1 MSRRFNII
9 VTVVISAIFLGL
21 TSVFWQSYV
30 RFGEACKD
38 FGLSAAYYFCELFG
52 IDYSFTPTVT
62 EYSDVLQWEILLP
75 SDWAGFT
82 ASAKE
87 YFALLIGGENF
98 AGYWAKVGDVML
110 VAAKVIAVL
119 LPCVIVLIL
128 VIYRMYRQ
136 GNTKHNQDTKP
147 LKIFKWLARWT
158 YQPVKRAVLSY
169 RDYLSEH
176 KGIWVCWIILWVF
189 HLNLAS
195 IVTGFFAYY
204 FYFVLSFDVGNLY
217 VQVCKLFIDLQV
229 IFRHFPWWS
238 IVTVCW
244 LLFNRWRKNI
254 ALNRLRHFE
263 ARNCGF
269 INELPIVSMAC
280 GSMGK
285 RKTTLITDMVLS
297 QEVMFRQK
305 ALEILQNS
313 DMKFPY
319 FPWIKFEDELRR
331 CMEHGTVY
339 NLASVK
345 TWVALKRQRFAR
357 HRNIHWQIYSYEL
370 ERYGD
375 TFDDALKVNG
385 LFEVLETYAMAY
397 FIYVLESSLIV
408 ANYSI
413 RTDNR
418 MLDNGNFPLWLVDFF
433 PKNRRLES
441 RHAHILDFDV
451 LRLGKKVLENNPRAG
466 SFEFGVVAITEIGKE
481 RGNNLE
487 LREIKKG
494 SEDTN
499 QKNDLFNSW
508 LKMCRHSATVDNFP
522 FIKVFT
528 DEQRPESW
536 GADAR
541 DLADIINI
549 ASCGELRL
557 ALPFYTIEEMISEWA
572 FNRFMRLYEDFRF
585 RRGDNTLLV
594 HILKNF
600 VAWFWRRNLRIYNR
614 FGYSVLKIEKER
626 GTMDGKTENKK
637 YYLMNAKIYAK
648 RFSTDCFSDYFN
660 ELARRS
666 HVGLMDYLEYA
677 TEKASVAELRAQN
690 SYFINLLYGGNPLK
704 NVRSIRMAVI
714 TSPFAPQRGAAECA
728 GSRLPKNR
736 SSSRRYVRSRHRR

>member
-1 MSRRFNII
+1 MRRNIVI
-9 VTVVISAIFLGL
+9 TVIISLVFLALGA
-21 TSVFWQSYV
+21 VFWQSYL
-30 RFGEACKD
+30 RFGEACCD
-38 FGLSAAYYFCELFG
+38 FGLSVAYYFCELFG
-52 IDYSFTPTVT
+52 VEYAFTPSVV
-62 EYSDVLQWEILLP
+62 EYSAVMQWDILLP
-75 SDWAGFT
+75 SDFAGFT
-82 ASAKE
+82 DAAGR
-87 YFALLIGGENF
+87 YFSLLISGENF
-98 AGYWAKVGDVML
+98 SGYWSAVGRVMGIIAKVL
-110 VAAKVIAVL
+110 IIA
-119 LPCVIVLIL
+119 LPCVLLL
-128 VIYRMYRQ
+128 VIIVRAIYRRP
-136 GNTKHNQDTKP
+136 NNKHNHDTLP
-147 LKIFKWLARWT
+147 LRIFKWLAKRT
-158 YQPVKRAVLSY
+158 YQPIKRGIKSY
-169 RDYLSEH
+169 LAFLRRHLW
-176 KGIWVCWIILWVF
+176 IVVCWALLWGF

-195 IVTGFFAYY
+195 IVMAFFAYY
-204 FYFVLSFDVGNLY
+204 FYFVLSFDVANLY
-217 VQVCKLFIDLQV
+217 VQVCKLLIDLQV
-229 IFRHFPWWS
+229 IFRYFPWWS

-244 LLFNRWRKNI
+244 LLFNRWRKKI
-254 ALNRLRHFE
+254 ALNRLRHYE

-269 INELPIVSMAC
+269 INELPIVSMTC

-305 ALEILQNS
+305 ALEILQNN

-319 FPWIKFEDELRR
+319 FPWIMFEDELRA

-345 TWVALKRQRFAR
+345 TWVALKRSRYLR
-357 HRNIHWQIYSYEL
+357 HRNATWQLYGYDIR
-370 ERYGD
+370 RYGA
-375 TFDDALKVNG
+375 TFNDALRVQF
-385 LFEVLETYAMAY
+385 LFDVLETYAMAY
-397 FIYVLESSLIV
+397 FIYVIQSSLIV

-413 RTDNR
+413 RTDKR
-418 MLDNGNFPLWLVDFF
+418 MLDNGNFPLWLTDFF
-433 PKNRRLES
+433 PKNRRTES

-451 LRLGKKVLENNPRAG
+451 LRLGRKVLENNPRAG

-487 LREIKKG
+487 LKEVKKG
-494 SEDTN
+494 TDEAN

-557 ALPFYTIEEMISEWA
+557 ALPFYTIEEMLSEWA

-594 HILKNF
+594 HILKSV
-600 VAWFWRRNLRIYNR
+600 VAWLWRRNLRIYNR
-614 FGYSVLKIEKER
+614 YGYSILKIEKER
-626 GTMDGKTENKK
+626 GTMDGKMENKK

-660 ELARRS
+660 DMASKCGMGLA
-666 HVGLMDYLEYA
+666 DYREYV
-677 TEKASVAELRAQN
+677 TEKASVDEMKAQN
-690 SYFINLLYGGNPLK
+690 SYFIRALYG
-704 NVRSIRMAVI
+704 A
-714 TSPFAPQRGAAECA
+714 
-728 GSRLPKNR
+728 
-736 SSSRRYVRSRHRR
+736 

>member
-1 MSRRFNII
+1 MSRRFNIA
-9 VTVVISAIFLGL
+9 VTVIISLAFVVLGIF
-21 TSVFWQSYV
+21 VFGQSYV
-30 RFGEACKD
+30 RFAESCRD
-38 FGLSAAYYFCELFG
+38 FGLSVAYYFCELVG

-62 EYSDVLQWEILLP
+62 EYSGVLQWEILLP
-75 SDWAGFT
+75 DDWAGFT

-87 YFALLIGGENF
+87 YFALLIDGENF
-98 AGYWAKVGDVML
+98 AGYWMKVGNVM
-110 VAAKVIAVL
+110 VVVAKVIAIL
-119 LPCVIVLIL
+119 LPCVLVLWL
-128 VIYRMYRQ
+128 ALWRMYRH
-136 GNTKHNQDTKP
+136 GNTDHNCDTVP
-147 LKIFKWLARWT
+147 LRVFKAISKYT
-158 YQPVKRAVLSY
+158 YQPVKRVVLCY
-169 RDYLSEH
+169 REYLSKH
-176 KGIWVCWIILWVF
+176 KGIWVCWIVLWVF
-189 HLNLAS
+189 HLNAAS
-195 IVTGFFAYY
+195 VVMGFFAYY
-204 FYFVLSFDVGNLY
+204 FYFVLSFDVANLY

-244 LLFNRWRKNI
+244 LLFNRWRKKI

-305 ALEILQNS
+305 ALEILQNN

-319 FPWIKFEDELRR
+319 FPWIAFEDELRS

-345 TWVALKRQRFAR
+345 TWVALKRQRFSR
-357 HRNIHWQIYSYEL
+357 HRNARWQIYGYEL
-370 ERYGD
+370 QRYGE

-385 LFEVLETYAMAY
+385 LFEVLETYAQAY

-413 RTDNR
+413 RTDNAI
-418 MLDNGNFPLWLVDFF
+418 LDNGNFPLWLTDFF
-433 PKNRRLES
+433 PKDRRTES

-451 LRLGKKVLENNPRAG
+451 LRLGKKVLENNPQAG

-487 LREIKKG
+487 LKEVKRNTD
-494 SEDTN
+494 DTN

-541 DLADIINI
+541 DLCDVIHIV
-549 ASCGELRL
+549 SSGEQRL
-557 ALPFYTIEEMISEWA
+557 ALPLYTIEEMISEWA
-572 FNRFMRLYEDFRF
+572 FNRFMRLYTDFRF

-594 HILKNF
+594 HILKS
-600 VAWFWRRNLRIYNR
+600 VTAWLWRRNLRIYNR
-614 FGYSVLKIEKER
+614 FGYSILKIEKER

-660 ELARRS
+660 DMAKKS
-666 HVGLMDYLEYA
+666 KTGLMDYIEYV
-677 TEKASVAELRAQN
+677 TEKATVDELKMQN
-690 SYFINLLYGGNPLK
+690 SYFINSLYK
-704 NVRSIRMAVI
+704 DADD
-714 TSPFAPQRGAAECA
+714 
-728 GSRLPKNR
+728 
-736 SSSRRYVRSRHRR
+736 SSA

>member
-1 MSRRFNII
+1 MSRRFSII
-9 VTVVISAIFLGL
+9 VTVFISAIFLGL
-21 TSVFWQSYV
+21 TAVFWQSYV
-30 RFGEACKD
+30 RFAESCRD
-38 FGLSAAYYFCELFG
+38 FGLSVAYYFCELFG

-62 EYSDVLQWEILLP
+62 EYSGVLQWEILLP
-75 SDWAGFT
+75 ADWDGFT
-82 ASAKE
+82 AAAKQ
-87 YFALLIGGENF
+87 YFSLLIDGENF
-98 AGYWAKVGDVML
+98 AGYWATVGDIML
-110 VAAKVIAVL
+110 VAAKVIAVI

-136 GNTKHNQDTKP
+136 GNTKHNHDTKP
-147 LKIFKWLARWT
+147 LQIFKWLGGRT
-158 YQPVKRAVLSY
+158 YQPLKRAVLSY
-169 RDYLSEH
+169 RDFLRQNPT
-176 KGIWVCWIILWVF
+176 IWICWIILWVF
-189 HLNLAS
+189 HLNGAS
-195 IVTGFFAYY
+195 IVMGFFAYY

-229 IFRHFPWWS
+229 VFRHFPWWS

-244 LLFNRWRKNI
+244 LLFNRWRKKI

-269 INELPIVSMAC
+269 INELPIVSMSC
-280 GSMGK
+280 GSMGRK
-285 RKTTLITDMVLS
+285 KTTLITDMVLS

-305 ALEILQNS
+305 ALEILQNN

-319 FPWIKFEDELRR
+319 FPWIAFEDELRA

-339 NLASVK
+339 NLATIK
-345 TWVALKRQRFAR
+345 EWVSLKHRRFER
-357 HRNIHWQIYSYEL
+357 HRNVHWQIYGYEL
-370 ERYGD
+370 QRYGG

-397 FIYVLESSLIV
+397 FIYVIQSSLIV
-408 ANYSI
+408 ANYSV

-418 MLDNGNFPLWLVDFF
+418 MLDNGNFPLWLTDFF
-433 PKNRRLES
+433 PKNRRTES
-441 RHAHILDFDV
+441 RHVHILDFDV
-451 LRLGKKVLENNPRAG
+451 LRLGKKVLENNPKAG

-487 LREIKKG
+487 LKEVKKG
-494 SEDTN
+494 AEDTN

-541 DLADIINI
+541 DLADIIYIN
-549 ASCGELRL
+549 SCGDMRL
-557 ALPFYTIEEMISEWA
+557 SLPLYTIEEMISEWA
-572 FNRFMRLYEDFRF
+572 FNRFMHLYEDFRF

-594 HILKNF
+594 HILKS
-600 VAWFWRRNLRIYNR
+600 VTAWLWRRNLRIYNR
-614 FGYSVLKIEKER
+614 FGYSILKIEKER

-660 ELARRS
+660 DMAKKS
-666 HVGLMDYLEYA
+666 KTGLTDYIEYV
-677 TEKASVAELRAQN
+677 TEKATVDELKMQN
-690 SYFINLLYGGNPLK
+690 SYFINSLYGNAGN
-704 NVRSIRMAVI
+704 
-714 TSPFAPQRGAAECA
+714 
-728 GSRLPKNR
+728 GSA
-736 SSSRRYVRSRHRR
+736 

>member
-1 MSRRFNII
+1 MNRRFNIA

-21 TSVFWQSYV
+21 TAIFWQSYV
-30 RFGEACKD
+30 RFGESCRD
-38 FGLSAAYYFCELFG
+38 FGLSVAYYVCELFG
-52 IDYSFTPTVT
+52 IDYSLTPTVT
-62 EYSDVLQWEILLP
+62 EYSGVLQWEILLP
-75 SDWAGFT
+75 SDWNGFT

-87 YFALLIGGENF
+87 YFVLLIDGENF
-98 AGYWAKVGDVML
+98 AGYWAAVGDIML
-110 VAAKVIAVL
+110 VVAKLIAVL

-136 GNTKHNQDTKP
+136 GNTKHNHDTKP
-147 LKIFKWLARWT
+147 LRVFKVISKYT
-158 YQPVKRAVLSY
+158 YQPLKRAVLCY
-169 RDYLSEH
+169 RGYLSEH

-189 HLNLAS
+189 HLNAAS
-195 IVTGFFAYY
+195 IVMGFFAYY
-204 FYFVLSFDVGNLY
+204 FYFVLSFDVANIY

-244 LLFNRWRKNI
+244 LLFNRWRKRI
-254 ALNRLRHFE
+254 ALNRLHHFE

-269 INELPIVSMAC
+269 INELPIVSMSC

-285 RKTTLITDMVLS
+285 KKLS

-305 ALEILQNS
+305 ALEILQNN

-319 FPWIKFEDELRR
+319 FPWIAFEDELRA

-339 NLASVK
+339 NLALVK
-345 TWVALKRQRFAR
+345 TWVALKRSRFAR
-357 HRNIHWQIYSYEL
+357 HRNVHWQIYGYEL
-370 ERYGD
+370 QRYSG
-375 TFDDALKVNG
+375 TFDDALKIND

-397 FIYVLESSLIV
+397 FIYVIQSSLIV

-413 RTDNR
+413 RTDNA
-418 MLDNGNFPLWLVDFF
+418 LTDCGNFPLWLTDFF
-433 PKNRRLES
+433 PKNRRTES

-451 LRLGKKVLENNPRAG
+451 LRLGKKVLGNNPKAG

-494 SEDTN
+494 ADDTN

-541 DLADIINI
+541 DLADILYIN
-549 ASCGELRL
+549 SCGDMRL
-557 ALPFYTIEEMISEWA
+557 SLPFYTIEEMISEWA

-594 HILKNF
+594 HILKSIT
-600 VAWFWRRNLRIYNR
+600 AWLWRRNLRIYNR
-614 FGYSVLKIEKER
+614 FGYSILKIEKER

-660 ELARRS
+660 DLARRS
-666 HVGLMDYLEYA
+666 RTGLSDYLEYA
-677 TEKASVAELRAQN
+677 TEKASVEELKAQN
-690 SYFINLLYGGNPLK
+690 SYFINVLYGSDNP
-704 NVRSIRMAVI
+704 
-714 TSPFAPQRGAAECA
+714 
-728 GSRLPKNR
+728 
-736 SSSRRYVRSRHRR
+736 

>member
-1 MSRRFNII
+1 MSRRFNIA
-9 VTVVISAIFLGL
+9 VTAIISLAFVVLGIF
-21 TSVFWQSYV
+21 VFGQSYV
-30 RFGEACKD
+30 RFAESCRD
-38 FGLSAAYYFCELFG
+38 FGLSVAYYFCELVG

-62 EYSDVLQWEILLP
+62 EYSGVLQWEILLP
-75 SDWAGFT
+75 SDWDGFT

-87 YFALLIGGENF
+87 YFALLIDGENF
-98 AGYWAKVGDVML
+98 AGYWSAVGNVL
-110 VAAKVIAVL
+110 VVVAKVIAVL

-147 LKIFKWLARWT
+147 LRVFKAISKYT
-158 YQPVKRAVLSY
+158 YQPLKRAVLSY
-169 RDYLSEH
+169 RDFLQQNPA
-176 KGIWVCWIILWVF
+176 IWICWIILWVF
-189 HLNLAS
+189 HLNAAS
-195 IVTGFFAYY
+195 IVMGFFAYY
-204 FYFVLSFDVGNLY
+204 FYFVLSFDVTNLY

-238 IVTVCW
+238 IATVCW
-244 LLFNRWRKNI
+244 LLFNRSRKKI

-269 INELPIVSMAC
+269 INELPIVSMSC

-285 RKTTLITDMVLS
+285 KKTTLITDMVLS

-305 ALEILQNS
+305 ALSILQQN

-319 FPWIKFEDELRR
+319 FPWIAFEDELRS
-331 CMEHGTVY
+331 CMEHGTIY

-345 TWVALKRQRFAR
+345 ALVTLKRSRFIR
-357 HRNIHWQIYSYEL
+357 HRNAEWQLYGYDCK
-370 ERYGD
+370 RYGG
-375 TFDDALKVNG
+375 TFYDALKVNG
-385 LFEVLETYAMAY
+385 LFDVLETYAQAY

-413 RTDNR
+413 RTDNAL
-418 MLDNGNFPLWLVDFF
+418 LDNGNFPLWLTDFF
-433 PKNRRLES
+433 PKRRRDSS

-451 LRLGKKVLENNPRAG
+451 LRLGKKVLENNPQAG

-487 LREIKKG
+487 LKEVKRNTD
-494 SEDTN
+494 DTN

-549 ASCGELRL
+549 ASCGDMRL
-557 ALPFYTIEEMISEWA
+557 ALPFYTIEEMLSEWA
-572 FNRFMRLYEDFRF
+572 FNRFLSLYYDFRF

-594 HILKNF
+594 HILKSV
-600 VAWFWRRNLRIYNR
+600 VAWLWRRNLRIYNR

-637 YYLMNAKIYAK
+637 YYLMSAKIYAQ

-660 ELARRS
+660 DMARNT
-666 HVGLMDYLEYA
+666 HVGLADYAEYL
-677 TEKASVAELRAQN
+677 TEKASVEELRMQN
-690 SYFINLLYGGNPLK
+690 SYFINSLYRDADGD
-704 NVRSIRMAVI
+704 
-714 TSPFAPQRGAAECA
+714 
-728 GSRLPKNR
+728 
-736 SSSRRYVRSRHRR
+736 SSA

>member
-1 MSRRFNII
+1 MNRRFSIA
-9 VTVVISAIFLGL
+9 VTLVISAIFLGL
-21 TSVFWQSYV
+21 TAVFWQSYA
-30 RFGEACKD
+30 RFGESCRD
-38 FGLSAAYYFCELFG
+38 FGLSVAYYVCELFG

-62 EYSDVLQWEILLP
+62 EYSGVLQWEILLP
-75 SDWAGFT
+75 DDWQGFT

-87 YFALLIGGENF
+87 YFSLLIDGENF

-110 VAAKVIAVL
+110 VAAKIIAVI
-119 LPCVIVLIL
+119 LPCVIVLLL

-136 GNTKHNQDTKP
+136 GNTKHNQNTKP
-147 LKIFKWLARWT
+147 LRVFKAISKYT
-158 YQPVKRAVLSY
+158 YQPVKRAVLCY
-169 RDYLSEH
+169 REYLSEH
-176 KGIWVCWIILWVF
+176 KAVWMCWIILWVF

-195 IVTGFFAYY
+195 IVAGFFAYY
-204 FYFVLSFDVGNLY
+204 FYFVLSFDVANLY

-238 IVTVCW
+238 ILTVSW
-244 LLFNRWRKNI
+244 LLFNRWRKRI

-305 ALEILQNS
+305 TLSILQNN
-313 DMKFPY
+313 DIKFPY
-319 FPWIKFEDELRR
+319 FPWIAFEDELRR

-339 NLASVK
+339 NLATVK
-345 TWVALKRQRFAR
+345 TWVALKRSRFAL
-357 HRNIHWQIYSYEL
+357 HRNVRWQIYGYEL
-370 ERYGD
+370 ERYGE

-385 LFEVLETYAMAY
+385 LFDVLETYASAY
-397 FIYVLESSLIV
+397 FIYVIESSLIV
-408 ANYSI
+408 ANYSV
-413 RTDNR
+413 RTDNL
-418 MLDNGNFPLWLVDFF
+418 MLDSGNFPLWLTDFF
-433 PKNRRLES
+433 PKNRRTES

-451 LRLGKKVLENNPRAG
+451 LRLGKKVLENNPLAG

-487 LREIKKG
+487 LKEVKKG
-494 SEDTN
+494 TDAAN

-541 DLADIINI
+541 DLCDVIHIV
-549 ASCGELRL
+549 SSGDMRL
-557 ALPFYTIEEMISEWA
+557 AMPFYTIEEMFSEWV

-594 HILKNF
+594 HIFKS
-600 VAWFWRRNLRIYNR
+600 VTAWIWRRNLRIYNR

-660 ELARRS
+660 DLARRS
-666 HVGLMDYLEYA
+666 HTGLADYLEYA
-677 TEKASVAELRAQN
+677 TEKATVEELKAQN
-690 SYFINLLYGGNPLK
+690 SYFINLLYGG
-704 NVRSIRMAVI
+704 RS
-714 TSPFAPQRGAAECA
+714 
-728 GSRLPKNR
+728 
-736 SSSRRYVRSRHRR
+736 

>member
-1 MSRRFNII
+1 MRRNVII
-9 VTVVISAIFLGL
+9 TVIISLAFLAFGA
-21 TSVFWQSYV
+21 VFWQSYL
-30 RFGEACKD
+30 RFGEACRD
-38 FGLSAAYYFCELFG
+38 LGLSVAYYFSELFG
-52 IDYSFTPTVT
+52 ADYAFTPTVT
-62 EYSDVLQWEILLP
+62 QYSAVMQWDVLLP
-75 SDWAGFT
+75 SDFAGFT
-82 ASAKE
+82 DAAGKFFS
-87 YFALLIGGENF
+87 LLISGENF
-98 AGYWAKVGDVML
+98 SGYWSAVGRVLRIIAKVL
-110 VAAKVIAVL
+110 IIA
-119 LPCVIVLIL
+119 LPCVILL
-128 VIYRMYRQ
+128 VIIVRAIYRRS
-136 GNTKHNQDTKP
+136 NTKHNHDTLP
-147 LKIFKWLARWT
+147 LRVFKWLARRT
-158 YQPVKRAVLSY
+158 YQPVKRGIKSY
-169 RDYLSEH
+169 LAFLKRHLW
-176 KGIWVCWIILWVF
+176 IVVCWALLWGF

-195 IVTGFFAYY
+195 IVMAFFAYY
-204 FYFVLSFDVGNLY
+204 FYFVLSFDVANLY
-217 VQVCKLFIDLQV
+217 VQVCKLLIDLQV

-238 IVTVCW
+238 VATVAW
-244 LLFNRWRKNI
+244 LIFNRWRKNI

-305 ALEILQNS
+305 AFEILQTN

-319 FPWIKFEDELRR
+319 FPWIMFEDELRA

-345 TWVALKRQRFAR
+345 TWVALKRSRYLR
-357 HRNIHWQIYSYEL
+357 HRNAKWQLYGYDIR
-370 ERYGD
+370 RYGA
-375 TFDDALKVNG
+375 TFNDALRVQF
-385 LFEVLETYAMAY
+385 LFDVLETYALAY

-413 RTDNR
+413 RTDNQ
-418 MLDNGNFPLWLVDFF
+418 LIDNGNFPLWLTDFF
-433 PKNRRLES
+433 PKHRRLES

-451 LRLGKKVLENNPRAG
+451 LRLGKKVLENNSRAG

-487 LREIKKG
+487 LKDVKKG
-494 SEDTN
+494 TDETN

-549 ASCGELRL
+549 ASCGEPRL
-557 ALPFYTIEEMISEWA
+557 ALPFYTIEEMLSEWA

-594 HILKNF
+594 HVLKGIT
-600 VAWFWRRNLRIYNR
+600 AWLWRRDLRMHNKY
-614 FGYSVLKIEKER
+614 GYSILKIEKER
-626 GTMDGKTENKK
+626 GTMDGKVENKK
-637 YYLMNAKIYAK
+637 YFLMNQKIYAR
-648 RFSTDCFSDYFN
+648 RFATDCFSDYFN
-660 ELARRS
+660 DMASKSGMGLA
-666 HVGLMDYLEYA
+666 DYREYV
-677 TEKASVAELRAQN
+677 TERASVDELKAQN
-690 SYFINLLYGGNPLK
+690 SYFIRALYG
-704 NVRSIRMAVI
+704 A
-714 TSPFAPQRGAAECA
+714 
-728 GSRLPKNR
+728 
-736 SSSRRYVRSRHRR
+736 

>member
-1 MSRRFNII
+1 MRRNIVI
-9 VTVVISAIFLGL
+9 TVIISLAFFAFGA
-21 TSVFWQSYV
+21 VFRQSYL
-30 RFGEACKD
+30 RFGEACRD
-38 FGLSAAYYFCELFG
+38 LGLSGAYYFCELFG

-62 EYSDVLQWEILLP
+62 EYSSVLQWEIFLP
-75 SDWAGFT
+75 SDWQGFT

-87 YFALLIGGENF
+87 YFALLISGENF
-98 AGYWAKVGDVML
+98 AGYWAKVGDILL
-110 VAAKVIAVL
+110 VVAKVIAVL
-119 LPCVIVLIL
+119 LPCVIVLLL

-147 LKIFKWLARWT
+147 LRVFKAISKFT
-158 YQPVKRAVLSY
+158 YQPLKRAVLCY
-169 RDYLSEH
+169 REYLSEH

-195 IVTGFFAYY
+195 LITGFFAYY
-204 FYFVLSFDVGNLY
+204 FYFVLSFDVTNLY

-244 LLFNRWRKNI
+244 LPFNRWRKRI

-269 INELPIVSMAC
+269 INELPIVSMSC
-280 GSMGK
+280 GSMEK
-285 RKTTLITDMVLS
+285 KKTTLITDMVLS

-305 ALEILQNS
+305 ALQILQTN
-313 DMKFPY
+313 DMKMPY
-319 FPWIKFEDELRR
+319 FPWIMFEDELRA

-345 TWVALKRQRFAR
+345 TWVVLKRSRYLR
-357 HRNIHWQIYSYEL
+357 HRNASWQLYGYDIR
-370 ERYGD
+370 RYGA
-375 TFDDALKVNG
+375 TFNDALRVQF
-385 LFEVLETYAMAY
+385 LFDVLETYALAY

-413 RTDNR
+413 RTDNQI
-418 MLDNGNFPLWLVDFF
+418 LDNGNFPLWLMNFF
-433 PKNRRLES
+433 PKHRRLES

-451 LRLGKKVLENNPRAG
+451 LRLGKKVMENNPRAG
-466 SFEFGVVAITEIGKE
+466 SFEFGIVAITEIGKE

-487 LREIKKG
+487 LKEVKKG
-494 SEDTN
+494 ADDTN

-557 ALPFYTIEEMISEWA
+557 ALPFYTIEEMISEWM

-594 HILKNF
+594 HILKSV
-600 VAWFWRRNLRIYNR
+600 VAWLWRRNLRIYNR
-614 FGYSVLKIEKER
+614 FGYSILKIEKER

-660 ELARRS
+660 DMASKSGMGLADYREYVTERAFVDEL
-666 HVGLMDYLEYA
+666 
-677 TEKASVAELRAQN
+677 KAKN
-690 SYFINLLYGGNPLK
+690 SYFIRALYG
-704 NVRSIRMAVI
+704 A
-714 TSPFAPQRGAAECA
+714 
-728 GSRLPKNR
+728 
-736 SSSRRYVRSRHRR
+736 